1 MTSEQML
8 EKALELMDMRDN
20 VPLARR
26 MHQEHMATL
35 WEIGSYLKE
44 SLEALNEPI
53 IPEDV
58 EVER

>member
-8 EKALELMDMRDN
+8 ERAMEYMDTKEH